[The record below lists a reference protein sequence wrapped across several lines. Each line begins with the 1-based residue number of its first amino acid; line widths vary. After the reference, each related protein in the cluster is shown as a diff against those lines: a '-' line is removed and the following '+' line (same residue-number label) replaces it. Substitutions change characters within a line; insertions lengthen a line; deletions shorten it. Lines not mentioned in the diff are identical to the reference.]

1 MHFGSGDMV
10 VYLNGRILAVVHK
23 SSDGEPS

>member
-10 VYLNGRILAVVHK
+10 VRRIRRILAVVHK
-23 SSDGEPS
+23 GSDGEPS